1 MSVRRKR
8 LCLRKISFYIKT
20 NLMNTVVAANVATMS
35 SNQESKTGSSTVNAR
50 SAAKPKLFKQVKSD
64 PL

>member
-1 MSVRRKR
+1 MRRKM

-20 NLMNTVVAANVATMS
+20 NPMNTAVAANVATMS
-35 SNQESKTGSSTVNAR
+35 SNQESKTGSSTVNAK
-50 SAAKPKLFKQVKSD
+50 SAAKPKLSKQEKSD